1 MKKRAAVKGQKQEE
15 KPVAMSV
22 AMQQLM
28 LPLLLAMDATKKG
41 LLSFVQQMGMVVL
54 SELLVDGG
62 RADRRSEGQAHRGAH
77 APSLGYG
84 HDARRASAAVTCRCR
99 IRAFEFAARVGAAEV
114 ALPSIEAL
122 RDGDPMSER
131 VVEQIALGV
140 STRGYERSLEPVDE
154 SIETRGA
161 SKSNA
166 SRALIDATT
175 EKLAQFVSR
184 KLDDVDLV
192 AMFIDGIEFAGH
204 SVLIALGVTIDGTKT
219 PLGIW
224 AGSTENTVVV
234 TELLSNLVARGLR
247 VDASMLFVIDG
258 GKAIRKALRDVF
270 GDRAIVQRCQVH
282 KARNVRDH
290 LSEARRAYVAKQMRD
305 AYNSTTAAT
314 AKKKLMQLA
323 SWLDSNGEDG
333 AAASLR
339 EGLDETLTVMRLN
352 LPASLRRTFATTN
365 ADREHE
371 RLAPSHRPKRQAM
384 EGRDDDPTLG
394 RPRHRRS
401 AEGIPAREGLR
412 PHALPRRRSSTGRR
426 DGGVQR
432 RRSRKNSNEPPL
444 LREVQQ
450 GAGRSRALAALG
462 LRAVK
467 TVATARGPL
476 HPTQQSMIDL
486 AQRLT
491 LGTELDV
498 DGLEPITPE
507 SLAASIRAPEGR
519 ERVIRGMVLVC
530 MARGEVTRE
539 DAADIERYARVLGVT
554 EHAVTNVR
562 QLAEGRLALLR
573 YDVNRRAFTVG
584 PWRRPARRK
593 ACSRCC
599 EPPRRAPASAKTRRP
614 RRSTRRSRTI
624 PCTRSAA
631 SSGSTTSATTSRFR
645 AGCTPSRRSR
655 PFTISATC

>member
-1 MKKRAAVKGQKQEE
+1 MKKRAAVKGQKQEQN
-15 KPVAMSV
+15 PVAMSV

-54 SELLVDGG
+54 SELLVTEAAQIAGPKGQHIEGRTHHHWGTSTTPVCFGG
-62 RADRRSEGQAHRGAH
+62 RNVSLPHPRVRARGK
-77 APSLGYG
+77 GG
-84 HDARRASAAVTCRCR
+84 GR
-99 IRAFEFAARVGAAEV
+99 EV
-114 ALPSIEAL
+114 ALPSIERL

-175 EKLAQFVSR
+175 ERLGEFVSR

-204 SVLIALGVTIDGTKT
+204 SVLIALGVTVDGTKT

-247 VDASMLFVIDG
+247 ADAAMLFVIDG

-290 LSEARRAYVAKQMRD
+290 LSESRRAYVAKQMRS
-305 AYNSTTAAT
+305 AYDSTTAAT

-323 SWLDSNGEDG
+323 SWLDSNGEDS

-339 EGLDETLTVMRLN
+339 EGLGETLTVMRLN

-365 ADREHE
+365 AIENMNGSLR
-371 RLAPSHRPKRQAM
+371 RIARNVKRWKDEKM
-384 EGRDDDPTLG
+384 I
-394 RPRHRRS
+394 RRW
-401 AEGIPAREGLR
+401 
-412 PHALPRRRSSTGRR
+412 
-426 DGGVQR
+426 V
-432 RRSRKNSNEPPL
+432 
-444 LREVQQ
+444 
-450 GAGRSRALAALG
+450 ALG
-462 LRAVK
+462 IAEAQKGFRRVK
-467 TVATARGPL
+467 GYVNMPSLVAA
-476 HPTQQSMIDL
+476 I
-486 AQRLT
+486 
-491 LGTELDV
+491 
-498 DGLEPITPE
+498 
-507 SLAASIRAPEGR
+507 
-519 ERVIRGMVLVC
+519 
-530 MARGEVTRE
+530 
-539 DAADIERYARVLGVT
+539 
-554 EHAVTNVR
+554 
-562 QLAEGRLALLR
+562 
-573 YDVNRRAFTVG
+573 
-584 PWRRPARRK
+584 RPA
-593 ACSRCC
+593 
-599 EPPRRAPASAKTRRP
+599 
-614 RRSTRRSRTI
+614 
-624 PCTRSAA
+624 AA
-631 SSGSTTSATTSRFR
+631 MVALEKKV
-645 AGCTPSRRSR
+645 A
-655 PFTISATC
+655 

>member
-1 MKKRAAVKGQKQEE
+1 MKKRAAGTGRKQE
-15 KPVAMSV
+15 KTPVTMSV

-41 LLSFVQQMGMVVL
+41 LLSFVQQMGMVAL
-54 SELLVDGG
+54 SELLVTEAALIAGPKGKHIEERTHHHWGTGTTPVCFGG
-62 RADRRSEGQAHRGAH
+62 RNVSLPHPRVRARGKGPGREVTL
-77 APSLGYG
+77 PSLE
-84 HDARRASAAVTCRCR
+84 R
-99 IRAFEFAARVGAAEV
+99 
-114 ALPSIEAL
+114 L
-122 RDGDPMSER
+122 RDGDPMSDR

-247 VDASMLFVIDG
+247 VEASMLFVIDG

-290 LSEARRAYVAKQMRD
+290 LPESRRSYVAKQMRN
-305 AYNSTTAAT
+305 AYDSATAAT

-323 SWLDSNGEDG
+323 SWLDANGEDG

-352 LPASLRRTFATTN
+352 LPTALRRTFATTN
-365 ADREHE
+365 PIENMNGSLRRIARNVKRWKDEAMIRRWVALGIAEAQKGFRRVKGYVHM
-371 RLAPSHRPKRQAM
+371 PSLVA
-384 EGRDDDPTLG
+384 
-394 RPRHRRS
+394 
-401 AEGIPAREGLR
+401 ALR
-412 PHALPRRRSSTGRR
+412 P
-426 DGGVQR
+426 V
-432 RRSRKNSNEPPL
+432 
-444 LREVQQ
+444 
-450 GAGRSRALAALG
+450 
-462 LRAVK
+462 AV
-467 TVATARGPL
+467 TVASEKQVA
-476 HPTQQSMIDL
+476 
-486 AQRLT
+486 
-491 LGTELDV
+491 
-498 DGLEPITPE
+498 
-507 SLAASIRAPEGR
+507 
-519 ERVIRGMVLVC
+519 
-530 MARGEVTRE
+530 
-539 DAADIERYARVLGVT
+539 
-554 EHAVTNVR
+554 
-562 QLAEGRLALLR
+562 
-573 YDVNRRAFTVG
+573 
-584 PWRRPARRK
+584 
-593 ACSRCC
+593 
-599 EPPRRAPASAKTRRP
+599 
-614 RRSTRRSRTI
+614 
-624 PCTRSAA
+624 
-631 SSGSTTSATTSRFR
+631 
-645 AGCTPSRRSR
+645 
-655 PFTISATC
+655 